1 LTVFQRIDSYKGES
15 RFETWLT
22 AVAVNHCRMR
32 LRKRKIRQALSLE
45 QLTPDRL
52 FRLAGRGDDVSEIV
66 HQRQRRQTLWDMVDQ
81 LGDKLRLPLIL
92 RYHYA
97 LSCDDIAVV
106 LDQRKSTI
114 YQQLNEGRCRLE
126 KMAQQQEA
134 ESQVTLAEI
143 Q

>member
-1 LTVFQRIDSYKGES
+1 
-15 RFETWLT
+15 
-22 AVAVNHCRMR
+22 
-32 LRKRKIRQALSLE
+32 
-45 QLTPDRL
+45 
-52 FRLAGRGDDVSEIV
+52 
-66 HQRQRRQTLWDMVDQ
+66 MVDQ

-106 LDQRKSTI
+106 LDQHKSTI